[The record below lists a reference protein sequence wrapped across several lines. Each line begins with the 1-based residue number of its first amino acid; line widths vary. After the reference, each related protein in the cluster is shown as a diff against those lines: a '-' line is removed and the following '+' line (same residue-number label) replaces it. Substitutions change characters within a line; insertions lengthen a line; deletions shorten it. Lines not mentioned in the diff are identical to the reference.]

1 MRYVYIKRDINCY
14 TQKRTR
20 RRKTRKEKKAKKESD
35 GGGF

>member
-14 TQKRTR
+14 TQKQMR
-20 RRKTRKEKKAKKESD
+20 RRKERKEKKAKKESD